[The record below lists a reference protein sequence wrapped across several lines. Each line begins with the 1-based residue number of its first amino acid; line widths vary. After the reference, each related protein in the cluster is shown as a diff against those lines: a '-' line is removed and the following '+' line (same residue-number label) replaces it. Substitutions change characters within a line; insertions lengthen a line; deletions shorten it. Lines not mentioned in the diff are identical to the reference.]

1 MMETVRFS
9 PGFSLTPTLDARV
22 TLSDHLHHQPPSVT
36 LEQAKKLFFF
46 KWEKEVVTLHPLW
59 KIWKCTL

>member
-36 LEQAKKLFFF
+36 LEQAEKLFFF
-46 KWEKEVVTLHPLW
+46 
-59 KIWKCTL
+59 